1 MYEDLQRYK
10 DLKNELKTLNTQID
24 HIIVKAMIASRY
36 NALEMGLEDVRP
48 AFFTKEEREELD
60 LIVWRCKDLVKSLK
74 DYDVILNT
82 PKEKE

>member
-1 MYEDLQRYK
+1 MYKDVERYK
-10 DLKNELKTLNTQID
+10 DLKNELK
-24 HIIVKAMIASRY
+24 IVKAIIANRY
-36 NALEMGLEDVRP
+36 YALEMGLEDVRP

-60 LIVWRCKDLVKSLK
+60 LIVWHCKDLVKSLK